1 MEVKIDFSASGDNTI
16 LAAAAG
22 YQYSVRQL
30 FFVPSGDTTIVIKS
44 GANVLV
50 GGMQIVGNT
59 VFQLELSDLP
69 WFTTNTG
76 EALIFNS
83 SAAVQVGGRITLD
96 KKPQVG

>member
-1 MEVKIDFSASGDNTI
+1 MEAKIDFSASGDNTI

-22 YQYSVRQL
+22 FSYSIRQM
-30 FFVPSGDTTIVIKS
+30 FFIPAGDTTIQIKS
-44 GANVLV
+44 GANILV

-59 VFQLELSDLP
+59 LFELNLSELA
-69 WFTTNTG
+69 WVTTNTG

-96 KKPQVG
+96 KDPS